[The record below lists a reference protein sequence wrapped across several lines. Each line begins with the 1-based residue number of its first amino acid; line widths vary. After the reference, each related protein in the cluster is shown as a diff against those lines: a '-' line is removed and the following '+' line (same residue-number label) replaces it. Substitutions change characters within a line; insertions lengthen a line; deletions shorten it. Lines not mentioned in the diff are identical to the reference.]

1 MRRRNAYPLLS
12 LLLGI
17 VLSCAAHASTPD
29 HYDHEHHP
37 PQNKKA
43 HGQQHAAHVHGEAEL
58 SIAQEDSQVDI
69 ILLSPAMNIIGFEK
83 PTGGPEQKAAIQRA
97 EQQLAKPDS
106 LFTISGGKCAL
117 ESMASNI
124 SELLPGHALSS
135 AEGETEA
142 HHDIEA
148 HFRYR
153 CAAPQAI
160 EKLNVELFDA
170 FPSIETV
177 FAQWVS
183 EHGQGAQSLSKDS
196 RRLTW
201 K

>member
-1 MRRRNAYPLLS
+1 MRRKSLSPLLS
-12 LLLGI
+12 LLLG
-17 VLSCAAHASTPD
+17 VLSCIVHAAPPD
-29 HYDHEHHP
+29 HHDHGHHP
-37 PQNKKA
+37 QQNKQA
-43 HGQQHAAHVHGEAEL
+43 GGQQHAAHVHGEAEL
-58 SIAQEDSQVDI
+58 SIAQEGSQIDI
-69 ILLSPAMNIIGFEK
+69 ILLSPAMNIVGFEK
-83 PTGGPEQKAAIQRA
+83 PTGSPEQKAAIQRA

-177 FAQWVS
+177 FAQWVN
-183 EHGQGAQSLSKDS
+183 EHGQGAQSLSRGS